1 METINIIANPME
13 VTPVMQVAN
22 MEFKWN
28 HEELKKY
35 LATRLDKFNGL
46 VVTED
51 NLEDCKKDL
60 REIVS
65 LRSRLTRFGRDT
77 KRQLKEPADV
87 FAAEL
92 NTVLE
97 VVAKVEH
104 PLKAQIDDFERA
116 EMLKRKEKV
125 LSDVK
130 EKIALYGVRDE
141 YKSLIALD
149 PRWWENKTAK
159 WADVREAVEMQVK
172 AAHDKQEADDQLK
185 VIRQEKE
192 GMLKAYIDMFNTQYE
207 LSVPITFRDIGSVI
221 MQMNMEEAR
230 GFIQDRFEEQ
240 LALEMKVAEEQKKR
254 QEEKAAQVQEKPQP
268 VIEEEV
274 PDKVSDYSIKVFGV
288 SDYKKSLIEKHL
300 KECGIEYEIQ
310 DLLF

>member
-13 VTPVMQVAN
+13 VTPVMKVAN
-22 MEFKWN
+22 VEISWN

-51 NLEDCKKDL
+51 NLDDCKKDL

-77 KRQLKEPADV
+77 KRRLKEPADI
-87 FAAEL
+87 FSAEL

-104 PLKAQIDDFERA
+104 PLKAQIDEFERV

-125 LSDVK
+125 LSDVN

-159 WADVREAVEMQVK
+159 WADIREAVEMQVK

-185 VIRQEKE
+185 VIREEKE

-207 LSVPITFRDIGSVI
+207 LVSPITFRDIGSVI
-221 MQMNMEEAR
+221 MNMNMEEAR

-240 LALEMKVAEEQKKR
+240 LALEIKVTEEQKKR
-254 QEEKAAQVQEKPQP
+254 QEEKAAQVKKPQP
-268 VIEEEV
+268 VIEEV
-274 PDKVSDYSIKVFGV
+274 LDKVSDYSIKVFGV
-288 SDYKKSLIEKHL
+288 SDYKKSLIEKCL
-300 KECGIEYEIQ
+300 KECGIEYKIE

>member
-1 METINIIANPME
+1 METVNIIASPVE
-13 VTPVMQVAN
+13 VTPVMKVAN
-22 MEFKWN
+22 VEISWN

-35 LATRLDKFNGL
+35 LDTRLDKFKGL

-51 NLEDCKKDL
+51 NLDDCKKDL
-60 REIVS
+60 REIVG

-77 KRQLKEPADV
+77 KRQLKEPADI

-104 PLKAQIDDFERA
+104 PLKAQIDAFEKE

-125 LSDVK
+125 LSDVN

-141 YKSLIALD
+141 YKSLIVLD

-159 WADVREAVEMQVK
+159 WADVREAVEVQVK
-172 AAHDKQEADDQLK
+172 AARDKQEADDQLK
-185 VIRQEKE
+185 VIREEKE

-207 LSVPITFRDIGSVI
+207 LVSPITFRDIGSVI
-221 MQMNMEEAR
+221 MNMSMEEAR

-240 LALEMKVAEEQKKR
+240 LALEIKVAEEQKKR
-254 QEEKAAQVQEKPQP
+254 QEEKAAQVKEKLQP

-274 PDKVSDYSIKVFGV
+274 PDKVSDYSIKVFNV
-288 SDYKKSLIEKHL
+288 SDYKKSLIEKCL
-300 KECGIEYEIQ
+300 KECGIEYKIE
-310 DLLF
+310 DLFF